1 MAWTG
6 DKNNPVPNIGNV
18 SSDLSQ
24 AVAQESSNLSE
35 KNTSVNR
42 AQQVRRDTD
51 KQKNNTVRL
60 IDIDTAIMNQL
71 EKFQLTVTD
80 EGNQIKV
87 PMYYASPEKWK
98 AIQKDGIIRD
108 YNGKMILPAIAFQR
122 TISEKDQAMMMFNRY
137 LNYPVLR
144 QYSEK
149 NRYTRFST
157 LVNQNVPVHEVYDVL
172 MPDHMVFTYH
182 FIIWTEYVEQMN
194 ALVERLNFEAED
206 YWGDVRGLR
215 FRTKI
220 DSFSHTIELQVDQD
234 RMVKTEFD
242 LLVNGYL
249 LPDINYGLTT
259 GNKITTQKWFIPKK
273 VIMGVEVVSTGFD
286 WNTVKSNADKWRSQK
301 YPNLPKLEV
310 DAIIPPYVVFPI
322 VPWTTPAGQVVGI
335 WHLPAPANSSDF
347 GEEGW
352 VSYDDDYYYIY
363 IRGKWKRAPK
373 VQVNAIS
380 TVVGE
385 KKWTSY
391 DNDYIYIS
399 GSLDKIPMSLFNN
412 F

>member
-1 MAWTG
+1 MWQG

-18 SSDLSQ
+18 KTDLSETI
-24 AVAQESSNLSE
+24 AQQSSNLSE
-35 KNTSVNR
+35 KKADVNR
-42 AQQVRRDTD
+42 AAQVRRDTD
-51 KQKNNTVRL
+51 KQKDNTVRL
-60 IDIDTAIMNQL
+60 IDIDTAIMRQL

-122 TISEKDQAMMMFNRY
+122 TTSEKDQAMMMFNRY

-149 NRYTRFST
+149 NRYTRFSA
-157 LVNQNVPVHEVYDVL
+157 LVSQNVPVHEVYDVL

-194 ALVERLNFEAED
+194 ALVERLNYEAED

-215 FRTKI
+215 FRAKI

-249 LPDINYGLTT
+249 LPDTVTKMQSTKN
-259 GNKITTQKWFIPKK
+259 TTQKWFIPKK
-273 VIMGVEVVSTGFD
+273 VVMGVEVVGTGFSFND
-286 WNTVKSNADKWRSQK
+286 INTNVEKWRSPK
-301 YPNLPKLEV
+301 YPNLPKVEV
-310 DAIIPPYVVFPI
+310 DAIVPPPQSFQNVI
-322 VPWTTPAGQVVGI
+322 ITDKT
-335 WHLPAPANSSDF
+335 
-347 GEEGW
+347 
-352 VSYDDDYYYIY
+352 
-363 IRGKWKRAPK
+363 
-373 VQVNAIS
+373 
-380 TVVGE
+380 
-385 KKWTSY
+385 
-391 DNDYIYIS
+391 IS
-399 GSLDKIPMSLFNN
+399 GSV
-412 F
+412 

>member
-1 MAWTG
+1 MWQG

-24 AVAQESSNLSE
+24 AVAQESLNLSE
-35 KNTSVNR
+35 KKTNVNR
-42 AQQVRRDTD
+42 AQQVRRDLD

-98 AIQKDGIIRD
+98 SIQKDGIIRD

-122 TISEKDQAMMMFNRY
+122 TTSEKDQAMMMFNRY

-149 NRYTRFST
+149 NRYTRFSA

-182 FIIWTEYVEQMN
+182 FIVWTEYVEQMN
-194 ALVERLNFEAED
+194 ALVERLNYESED

-220 DSFSHTIELQVDQD
+220 DTFSHTIELQVDQD

-249 LPDINYGLTT
+249 LPDINYSLSSGTKL
-259 GNKITTQKWFIPKK
+259 TTQKWFIPKK
-273 VIMGVEVVSTGFD
+273 VVLCVEVVDTGFD
-286 WNTVKSNADKWRSQK
+286 WYNHKTNADKWRSQK
-301 YPNLPKLEV
+301 YPNLPKAEV

-322 VPWTTPAGQVVGI
+322 VPWTSPSGEVVGL
-335 WHLPAPANSSDF
+335 WHLPAPTNSSDF
-347 GEEGW
+347 GEDGW
-352 VSYDDDYYYIY
+352 ISYDDDYYYV
-363 IRGKWKRAPK
+363 RMFGFWKRAPK
-373 VQVNAIS
+373 VLVNEIS

-391 DNDYIYIS
+391 DNDYIYMS
-399 GSLDKIPMSLFNN
+399 GSLDKIPMNLFNN